1 MKTTLHRYTFAP
13 GAANVGTLT
22 LKDFNRPLSA
32 VLNVFNATRGV
43 LIYAPVSTTTAAHAY
58 SQGTDSVLT
67 LRVDTS
73 THSAGDSLIVQCD
86 DGEDHFTVMLHNHV
100 MDAFGRIKVSMPN
113 YRFDSQLTYRIDADM
128 WDTKVTGTGT
138 VTHDATA
145 RRAVLAT
152 TANADTAILQSHYHS
167 PYTPGRSQA
176 CFVTFNFG
184 AATTGKLCKV
194 GYGDGSNGVMLV
206 RDGSATS
213 LVIQSTTGTGGES
226 VAQSAWNIDRLDGTG
241 KSGITLDLT
250 KTQILVIQLQA
261 LYVGLVVVG
270 FDLGGE
276 IVPVHAF
283 EHANSFALPYIAQA
297 SLPVRYELTQ
307 SGATAATMHA
317 QCATVMSEGDGDLFD
332 IPGRNFVAHTGA
344 SSVAATTARPI
355 ISIRPKAQLNGI
367 NSNVLCIPV
376 GYDVLARTNDAV
388 IQVVRN
394 GTLTGA
400 SFSDVDALSAV
411 QKDTSATAISGGQV
425 IDVTVVSATT
435 NQRAPIQP
443 DVREKCILVYSHML
457 AQGDTLTLVGAVRGS
472 GTSDIHAGIKWKEIR

>member
-1 MKTTLHRYTFAP
+1 MKTTLHRYTFTP
-13 GAANVGTLT
+13 GAANAGTLT

-32 VLNVFNATRGV
+32 VLTVFNATRGV
-43 LIYAPVSTTTAAHAY
+43 LIYAPVSAATAAHAY

-67 LRVDTS
+67 LKVDTS
-73 THSAGDSLIVQCD
+73 THSAGDSLIVQAD
-86 DGEDHFTVMLHNHV
+86 DGEDHFTVALHNHV

-128 WDTKVTGTGT
+128 WDTKVTGSATI
-138 VTHDATA
+138 THDATA
-145 RRAVLAT
+145 RRAQLAT
-152 TANADTAILQSHYHS
+152 TANADTAVLQSHYHS

-184 AATTGKLCKV
+184 AATAGKLCKV

-226 VAQSAWNIDRLDGTG
+226 VAQSAWNLDRLDGTG
-241 KSGITLDLT
+241 RSGITLDLT

-332 IPGRNFVAHTGA
+332 IAGRNFTAHTGNTSISA
-344 SSVAATTARPI
+344 NTSGRPI

-367 NSNVLCIPV
+367 NSNVLVIPV
-376 GYDVLARTNDAV
+376 GYDVLARTNDAY
-388 IQVVRN
+388 IQVIRN

-400 SFSDVDALSAV
+400 NFADVDAASAV
-411 QKDTSATAISGGQV
+411 QRDISATAITGGQI
-425 IDVTVVSATT
+425 IDATIVSATT

-443 DVREKCILVYSHML
+443 DVREKCILVYSHLL
-457 AQGDTLTLVGAVRGS
+457 AAGDTLTLVATGRGGS
-472 GTSDIHAGIKWKEIR
+472 ADVHAGIKWKEIR